1 MPKASTYNTVGQRED
16 IADVLTILEP
26 ESCPFVSMAN
36 KATASGTFFEVQVD
50 DLSTANFDGVNE
62 GEDVTAFDNKSANRA
77 RIGNYIQKF
86 RRTYAVSDIAEL
98 VDTAGVANEFAASE
112 AKAVREIKR
121 DLEAAV
127 CSAQDRQ
134 ADSGAYKTRGMFKW
148 LGVGGQPS
156 DVPTFAQ
163 NVANDTTGTQTEATF
178 NSVLQELYEANGMP
192 GGQLT
197 LIAGPQLK
205 KEISDFARQAGGA
218 GFSFSVTQPA
228 ESKKIT
234 LTVNLYEGDFGNV
247 AIIPTLWNLRTS
259 GSVAILPSVFLS
271 RTSGSSTID
280 GDAGLL
286 IDPEY
291 VAIHTLKAE
300 SNSELENQGG
310 GRRGFCD
317 VIAGLAC
324 HMPKAHGFFN

>member
-1 MPKASTYNTVGQRED
+1 MPKAASYNTVGQRED
-16 IADVLTILEP
+16 LSDVLTILEP
-26 ESCPFVSMAN
+26 ESTPFVSMAN

-62 GEDVTAFDNKSANRA
+62 GEDVTAFDNKAANRV

-134 ADSGAYKTRGMFKW
+134 ADSGAGAPYKTRGMFKW

-156 DVPTFAQ
+156 DVPAFAQ
-163 NVANDTTGTQTEATF
+163 NVASDTTGTQTEATF
-178 NSVLQELYEANGMP
+178 NSVLQDLYEANGMP

-218 GFSFSVTQPA
+218 GFAFSVTQPA

-234 LTVNLYEGDFGNV
+234 LTVNLYEGDFG
-247 AIIPTLWNLRTS
+247 T
-259 GSVAILPSVFLS
+259 VAILPSVFLN

>member
-16 IADVLTILEP
+16 LSDVLTILEP
-26 ESCPFVSMAN
+26 ESTPFVSMAN
-36 KATASGTFFEVQVD
+36 KATATGTFFEVQVD
-50 DLSTANFDGVNE
+50 DLSTVNFDGVNE
-62 GEDVTAFDNKSANRA
+62 GEDVTAFDNKAANRA

-134 ADSGAYKTRGMFKW
+134 ADSGAGAPYKTRGMFKW

-156 DVPTFAQ
+156 DVPAFAQ

-234 LTVNLYEGDFGNV
+234 LTVNLYEGDFGTV
-247 AIIPTLWNLRTS
+247 A
-259 GSVAILPSVFLS
+259 VLPSVFLN

>member
-16 IADVLTILEP
+16 LSDVLTILEP
-26 ESCPFVSMAN
+26 ESTPFVSMAN
-36 KATASGTFFEVQVD
+36 KATATGTFFEVQVD

-62 GEDVTAFDNKSANRA
+62 GEDVTAFDNKAANRA

-134 ADSGAYKTRGMFKW
+134 ADSGAGAPYKTRGMFKW

-156 DVPTFAQ
+156 DVPAFAQ

-218 GFSFSVTQPA
+218 GFAFSVTQPA

-234 LTVNLYEGDFGNV
+234 LTVNLYEGDFGTV
-247 AIIPTLWNLRTS
+247 AI
-259 GSVAILPSVFLS
+259 VPSVFLN

>member
-16 IADVLTILEP
+16 LSDVLTILEP
-26 ESCPFVSMAN
+26 ESTPFVSMAN

-62 GEDVTAFDNKSANRA
+62 GEDVTAFDNKAANRA

-134 ADSGAYKTRGMFKW
+134 ADSGAGAPYKTRGMFKW

-156 DVPTFAQ
+156 DVPAFAR

-234 LTVNLYEGDFGNV
+234 LTVNLYEGDFGTV
-247 AIIPTLWNLRTS
+247 AI
-259 GSVAILPSVFLS
+259 VPSVFLN

>member
-134 ADSGAYKTRGMFKW
+134 ADSGAGSPYKTRGMFKW

-234 LTVNLYEGDFGNV
+234 LTVNLYEGDFG
-247 AIIPTLWNLRTS
+247 
-259 GSVAILPSVFLS
+259 SVAILPSVFLN

>member
-16 IADVLTILEP
+16 LSDVLTILEP
-26 ESCPFVSMAN
+26 ESTPFVSMAN
-36 KATASGTFFEVQVD
+36 KATATGTFFEVQVD
-50 DLSTANFDGVNE
+50 DLSVVDFSGVGE
-62 GEDVTAFDNKSANRA
+62 GEDVTSFSNKAENRA

-134 ADSGAYKTRGMFKW
+134 ADSGAGAPYKTRGMFKW

-156 DVPTFAQ
+156 DVPAFAQ

-234 LTVNLYEGDFGNV
+234 LTVNLYEGDFGTV
-247 AIIPTLWNLRTS
+247 A
-259 GSVAILPSVFLS
+259 VLPSVFLN

>member
-16 IADVLTILEP
+16 LSDVLTILEP
-26 ESCPFVSMAN
+26 ESTPFVSMAN
-36 KATASGTFFEVQVD
+36 KATATGTFFEVQVD
-50 DLSTANFDGVNE
+50 DLSVVDFSGINE
-62 GEDVTAFDNKSANRA
+62 GEDVTAFDNKAANRA
-77 RIGNYIQKF
+77 RIGNFIQSF
-86 RRTYAVSDIAEL
+86 RRTYAVSNIAEL

-134 ADSGAYKTRGMFKW
+134 ADSGTGSPYKTRGMFKF

-156 DVPTFAQ
+156 DIPTFAQ

-218 GFSFSVTQPA
+218 GFAFSVTQPA

-234 LTVNLYEGDFGNV
+234 LTVNLYEGDFGTV
-247 AIIPTLWNLRTS
+247 AI
-259 GSVAILPSVFLS
+259 VPSVFLN

-291 VAIHTLKAE
+291 VAIHTLQAE

-317 VIAGLAC
+317 VIAGLAV
-324 HMPKAHGFFN
+324 HSPKAHGFFN

>member
-1 MPKASTYNTVGQRED
+1 MPQAASYNVAGNRED
-16 IADVLTILEP
+16 LTDILTILEP
-26 ESCPFVSMAN
+26 ESTPLTSLAN

-50 DLSTANFDGVNE
+50 DLSTATFDGVNE
-62 GEDVTAFDNKSANRA
+62 GEDVQSFDNKAANRA
-77 RIGNYIQKF
+77 RIGNYVQKF
-86 RRTYAVSDIAEL
+86 RRTYAVSDIQEI
-98 VDTAGVANEFAASE
+98 VDTAGVASEFANAES
-112 AKAVREIKR
+112 KAVREIKR
-121 DLEAAV
+121 DMEAAF
-127 CSAQDRQ
+127 CSSQDRQ
-134 ADSGAYKTRGMFKW
+134 ADSGAGAPYKTRGMFKF

-156 DVPTFAQ
+156 DIPAFAQ
-163 NVANDTTGTQTEATF
+163 NVANDTTGTQTESTF

-205 KEISDFARQAGGA
+205 REISDFSRQAGGA
-218 GFSFSVTQPA
+218 GFAYQVTQPA

-234 LTVNLYEGDFGNV
+234 LSVSVYEGDFGVIN
-247 AIIPTLWNLRTS
+247 IIASTLLLRTS
-259 GSVAILPSVFLS
+259 GSA
-271 RTSGSSTID
+271 TID
-280 GDAGLL
+280 KDAGLL

-317 VIAGLAC
+317 VIAGLAV
-324 HMPKAHGFFN
+324 HSPKAHGFFN